1 MNRVINFLSGA
12 VLGALVGVTLAL
24 LMTPESGEDLR
35 IKMQEQAQKIQG
47 EVKAATEARR
57 TELVEQLATLR
68 KPQKAA

>member
-1 MNRVINFLSGA
+1 MNRTISFLSGA
-12 VLGALVGVTLAL
+12 VLGALVGITLAL
-24 LMTPESGEDLR
+24 LLTPESGEDLR
-35 IKMQEQAQKIQG
+35 TKMQEQAQKIQD